1 MENTAPFSLSGGDV
15 SLEGRPI
22 LKGVDLEVH
31 EHEFVALLGAN
42 GSGKTT
48 LVRALLGLLP
58 LSSGDLRLFGEPLR
72 SFRGWERIGY
82 VPQRFSAA
90 SGVPA
95 SVTEVV
101 QTGRVA
107 RSRRFRPYGETDRK
121 AVREALEEVGI
132 GELAGRPVSGLSGGQ
147 QQRVLIARALAGEPD
162 VLVLD
167 EPISSVDLEQQE
179 SFANTLTGLAGTGR
193 SFLLVAHALGPLQP
207 LVDRAIVLQGG
218 RVVYDGRPFEPS
230 HEEMHVHPHHP
241 EPLQAHDPFGGRRG
255 GTP

>member
-1 MENTAPFSLSGGDV
+1 MKDAKPFSLTGGDV
-15 SLEGRPI
+15 ALEGRPV
-22 LKGVDLEVH
+22 LRGVDLEVN
-31 EHEFVALLGAN
+31 EREFVALLGAN

-48 LVRALLGLLP
+48 LVRALVGLLP
-58 LSSGDLRLFGEPLR
+58 LTSGDLRLFGEPLR
-72 SFRGWERIGY
+72 SFHQWERIGY
-82 VPQRFSAA
+82 VPQRFSAT

-95 SVTEVV
+95 SVSEVV

-107 RSRRFRPYGETDRK
+107 RSRRFRPYDATDK
-121 AVREALEEVGI
+121 QAVTDALEEVGI
-132 GELAGRPVSGLSGGQ
+132 GDLARRPVSALSGGQ

-179 SFANTLTGLAGTGR
+179 SFAATLTGLAGSGR
-193 SFLLVAHALGPLQP
+193 SFLLVAHALGPLQR

-218 RVVYDGRPFEPS
+218 RVVYDGRPFEPT